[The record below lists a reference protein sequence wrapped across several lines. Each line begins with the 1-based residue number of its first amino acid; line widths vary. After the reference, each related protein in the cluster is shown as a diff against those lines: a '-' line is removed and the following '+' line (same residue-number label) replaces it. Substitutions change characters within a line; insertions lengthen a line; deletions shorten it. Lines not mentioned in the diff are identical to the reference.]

1 MSFSV
6 ANCFNF
12 EGWYYIEGSE
22 NGVEW
27 KTFDFDSLI

>member
-1 MSFSV
+1 MSFAV

-12 EGWYYIEGSE
+12 LGWYYIEGSE
-22 NGVEW
+22 NEVEW